1 MEENNVRDALKT
13 LLEYNDKQLNPE
25 PIVGEFD
32 GLNRPATVNDIQ
44 DFNEELL
51 INIAD
56 LLGMS
61 DVYLDYEA

>member
-25 PIVGEFD
+25 PIVGKFD
-32 GLNRPATVNDIQ
+32 GLNRPAAVNDIQ

-61 DVYLDYEA
+61 DLYLN